1 VLSFKT
7 PFGPATT
14 RKPSRESRRSREDS
28 EKACCGCFAPLTP
41 FRGCVQ
47 DQENIKVAEKRGSM
61 TKAAIVTLAD
71 TESNEGLGR
80 VVNALSVA
88 KEFKEVGH

>member
-1 VLSFKT
+1 
-7 PFGPATT
+7 
-14 RKPSRESRRSREDS
+14 
-28 EKACCGCFAPLTP
+28 
-41 FRGCVQ
+41 VQ

>member
-1 VLSFKT
+1 MHSFAT

-14 RKPSRESRRSREDS
+14 KKPSRESRKSREDG
-28 EKACCGCFAPLTP
+28 EKDCSGCFAPLTP
-41 FRGCVQ
+41 FRGRVQ
-47 DQENIKVAEKRGSM
+47 DPENIKVEERRGNM

-88 KEFKEVGH
+88 KEFKEEGQ